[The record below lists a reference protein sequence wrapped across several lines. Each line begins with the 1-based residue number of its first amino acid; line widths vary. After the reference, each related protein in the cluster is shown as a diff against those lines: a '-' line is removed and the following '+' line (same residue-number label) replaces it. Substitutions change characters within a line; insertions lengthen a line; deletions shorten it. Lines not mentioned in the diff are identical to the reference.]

1 MAKKRIANH
10 TLQVL
15 EYTSVLDMVAA
26 YASNELGRV
35 AARSLYPSVDGE
47 WIQKQLAET
56 AEALD
61 LLSQE
66 RPLPL
71 AGIRDIRTF
80 IQSPEAGQSLFEPH
94 QLLQIADTL
103 SAGRRLRFFLSD
115 LDAQA
120 YAHLQAW
127 IPDLHDFTDLIEA
140 IDRSIDADGQVKD
153 TASAKLSGLRQ
164 RIQNVIGELRVQF
177 EQLVSRPAL
186 RAAIENANFLIRHGR
201 PVVAV
206 RENYRSRLP
215 GTILDRSHSG
225 ATLYIEPDCLVTLS
239 NTLEEARFA
248 EKKEIDR
255 ILWEITHRIT
265 PQTADIRKSLRM
277 LGHVDCT
284 CAKARFSQDYQC
296 HIPAVVPNGALRL
309 RDARHPLL
317 LKLMAD
323 RHEQTPMAATP
334 AVVPVSPRLGDDF
347 NLLLVTGPNTG
358 GKTVLLKTVGLC
370 VLMAQSGIPIAAHR
384 DSQIPVYRRVFA
396 DIGDEQSLEQSLST
410 FSAHMKHILD
420 IIKHTDASTLV
431 LLDELGAGTDPDEG
445 AALGTVIL
453 DRLLAQAGHVLAT
466 THLGRLKTF
475 AYGHTLAENG
485 SVSFDS
491 ESLQPTY
498 ALNLGTPGCSNALM
512 ITERLGMPASMLH
525 KAHRLM
531 ETRNEDATKL
541 INQLQRSRQ
550 EAEQRRQQAQDIL
563 DQAGQSKRD
572 AAKQLKEAL
581 TEGQRLKRLAEVELE
596 EAMRR
601 VRAALDTLGRNM
613 QNAPMRWRD
622 LAQETIGRVQDLATH
637 TPLAQRHQAYMAQLK
652 KGDEVYVIPF
662 RRRALVERL
671 RRKRETAVL
680 LMDAK
685 QIELPFAQ
693 ICRPENQ

>member
-255 ILWEITHRIT
+255 ILWEITHLIT
-265 PQTADIRKSLRM
+265 PRAADIRKALRM
-277 LGHVDCT
+277 LGHVD
-284 CAKARFSQDYQC
+284 
-296 HIPAVVPNGALRL
+296 
-309 RDARHPLL
+309 
-317 LKLMAD
+317 
-323 RHEQTPMAATP
+323 
-334 AVVPVSPRLGDDF
+334 
-347 NLLLVTGPNTG
+347 
-358 GKTVLLKTVGLC
+358 
-370 VLMAQSGIPIAAHR
+370 
-384 DSQIPVYRRVFA
+384 
-396 DIGDEQSLEQSLST
+396 
-410 FSAHMKHILD
+410 
-420 IIKHTDASTLV
+420 
-431 LLDELGAGTDPDEG
+431 
-445 AALGTVIL
+445 
-453 DRLLAQAGHVLAT
+453 
-466 THLGRLKTF
+466 
-475 AYGHTLAENG
+475 
-485 SVSFDS
+485 
-491 ESLQPTY
+491 
-498 ALNLGTPGCSNALM
+498 
-512 ITERLGMPASMLH
+512 
-525 KAHRLM
+525 
-531 ETRNEDATKL
+531 
-541 INQLQRSRQ
+541 
-550 EAEQRRQQAQDIL
+550 
-563 DQAGQSKRD
+563 
-572 AAKQLKEAL
+572 
-581 TEGQRLKRLAEVELE
+581 
-596 EAMRR
+596 
-601 VRAALDTLGRNM
+601 
-613 QNAPMRWRD
+613 
-622 LAQETIGRVQDLATH
+622 
-637 TPLAQRHQAYMAQLK
+637 
-652 KGDEVYVIPF
+652 
-662 RRRALVERL
+662 
-671 RRKRETAVL
+671 
-680 LMDAK
+680 
-685 QIELPFAQ
+685 
-693 ICRPENQ
+693 